1 SGGTINASSWDGGH
15 GIGNGNSNRT
25 SGTAINLDWTKD
37 TFDSTEITA
46 DGYMGTVTFIKP
58 YIRKADKVLA
68 KKSNM
73 DDVTIIP
80 GFAVDGIMAEG
91 RKYEDDGFTEES
103 TSISVP
109 VNRGLTVKMDLDVL
123 NSGEEELEYTFTD
136 MTARFTSALPKDT
149 LMTLTVISGTD
160 ESPVYKHYY
169 AVLGKSQSRVQ
180 LTAFADM
187 ERRGE
192 RFTPSDSDRQ
202 YLFSIDFPEGTDV
215 SVYTNVGMEFAVTY
229 EYEAENEETGETET
243 LEDEIVISGD
253 KSFTLLPLGE
263 LSVSGGTVSITR
275 QPSGSKLLNDQ
286 DVYLTAEFTQ
296 ADAPDL
302 QNTQPSL
309 TYSGSG
315 SDTVIDGTWISG
327 DIAAFEVGKYLTAG
341 SSLLTPVTASFELPQ
356 LITKSNNQQ
365 IRWKLVTE
373 TGTEGAT
380 GADGNWNFMN
390 NTVSSSVTST
400 YIHTP
405 DPAPSLAAGSGSSQ
419 VHILK
424 AEDMDAAGETVTFTV
439 AANRAYIV
447 RLERQTAL
455 HTFSAVSGT
464 TSEEQDASVTQVSV
478 NIPKV
483 KGTYR
488 AAFSMDG
495 FGQTGGDNFNDN
507 VYETFIVE

>member
-1 SGGTINASSWDGGH
+1 
-15 GIGNGNSNRT
+15 
-25 SGTAINLDWTKD
+25 
-37 TFDSTEITA
+37 
-46 DGYMGTVTFIKP
+46 
-58 YIRKADKVLA
+58 
-68 KKSNM
+68 
-73 DDVTIIP
+73 
-80 GFAVDGIMAEG
+80 
-91 RKYEDDGFTEES
+91 
-103 TSISVP
+103 
-109 VNRGLTVKMDLDVL
+109 
-123 NSGEEELEYTFTD
+123 
-136 MTARFTSALPKDT
+136 
-149 LMTLTVISGTD
+149 
-160 ESPVYKHYY
+160 
-169 AVLGKSQSRVQ
+169 
-180 LTAFADM
+180 
-187 ERRGE
+187 
-192 RFTPSDSDRQ
+192 
-202 YLFSIDFPEGTDV
+202 
-215 SVYTNVGMEFAVTY
+215 MEFAVTY

-243 LEDEIVISGD
+243 LEDEIIISGD
-253 KSFTLLPLGE
+253 KSFTLVPLGE

-275 QPSGSKLLNDQ
+275 QPSGSKLMNDQ

-296 ADAPDL
+296 TDAPDL

-309 TYSGSG
+309 TYAGSG

-390 NTVSSSVTST
+390 NIVSSSVTST